1 MGRRAKL
8 NAWQIFRI
16 FVHVILSDHLI
27 FWNKKLLMAFTRAP
41 HIILHNLT

>member
-8 NAWQIFRI
+8 NAWQIFKI

-27 FWNKKLLMAFTRAP
+27 FWNKKLLMALRVGP
-41 HIILHNLT
+41 HIIFHNLT